1 MYQLMAGW
9 NLVSDILENDEA
21 TGSQNCTVKLRGY
34 SRRVALPGDFRL
46 FLKNYPNAYLSVT
59 DITGGIC
66 PQSTDAYL
74 NKSPHSPV
82 KGNSPKARA
91 LKKKQKSGCYQ
102 QRAGDLFE
110 DVLSH
115 GFKRVRTE
123 EDSDYTKTK
132 FRRQVL
138 MQNYRNSNG
147 KQITQFN
154 AVEPLTN
161 DGGNP
166 NWFMKQMECC
176 IGQQLGAFLIQES
189 LRGEGGSAVRKGQ
202 VKLHPE
208 IILSDPQEL
217 GIKKAIPDFVVQS
230 AKLIGDVKTGK
241 CFQYKYMLTCAGY
254 AMAFERKRKR
264 NIDWGAIIFEP
275 TEICTALHQPLTFPQ
290 LYLFRI
296 TDELR
301 LQFIEKRDKIY
312 RQNEQVDIPK
322 NLIKRDGQ
330 GVLDPCEYCQRS
342 DQCAELYA
350 VAQ

>member
-9 NLVSDILENDEA
+9 NLVSDILENDET
-21 TGSQNCTVKLRGY
+21 TGPHNCTVRLRGY
-34 SRRVALPGDFRL
+34 SKRAALPGDFRL
-46 FLKNYPNAYLSVT
+46 FLRDHPSAYLSVT
-59 DITGGIC
+59 DIAGGIC

-74 NKSPHSPV
+74 NKSPYSPAR
-82 KGNSPKARA
+82 GDSPKARA
-91 LKKKQKSGCYQ
+91 LKRKQKSGCYQ

-115 GFKRVRTE
+115 GFKRVHVER
-123 EDSDYTKTK
+123 DSDYTEVKHQRQLLMRNYSSSNGERITK
-132 FRRQVL
+132 F
-138 MQNYRNSNG
+138 NG
-147 KQITQFN
+147 
-154 AVEPLTN
+154 VELPAN

-166 NWFMKQMECC
+166 NWFMKQLECC
-176 IGQQLGAFLIQES
+176 LGQQLIAS
-189 LRGEGGSAVRKGQ
+189 LVQKSLLGKPSDAVRKGR
-202 VKLHPE
+202 VKLHPK

-217 GIKKAIPDFVVQS
+217 GIREAIPDFVVQS

-254 AMAFERKRKR
+254 ALAFERRKSR

-312 RQNEQVDIPK
+312 RQNEQRDIPA
-322 NLIKRDGQ
+322 NLIQRDGL
-330 GVLDPCEYCQRS
+330 GILDPCDYCQRS
-342 DQCAELYA
+342 EQCAELYA